1 MVVRSID
8 VSLVRIVVNHSGM
21 VRAVHFWFR
30 VRKLRSSGW
39 IMKSIKMHSR
49 VFIDWLN
56 VSLLLGTIP
65 FVCNFVMSWNNHS
78 LVMVNARH
86 NNWVHL
92 NSGRYDS
99 VMLNS
104 SGVNWSSM
112 GISVGVT
119 RVAVEVQWVDPL
131 ARVICCFTVSWMSIW
146 MSGVSM
152 SRGRVCMA
160 MGVRVSGVSG
170 VVVGH
175 NNSMVSVVCGS
186 IVCMS
191 VDLVAR
197 SMDVTSVRI
206 LFGGN

>member
-1 MVVRSID
+1 MVMRSID

-30 VRKLRSSGW
+30 VRKLRCCGW
-39 IMKSIKMHSR
+39 IMESVEMHSR
-49 VFIDWLN
+49 VLIDWLN

-65 FVCNFVMSWNNHS
+65 FVCNLVMGWDNHS

-86 NNWVHL
+86 NNWLHL

-112 GISVGVT
+112 GIRVGVT
-119 RVAVEVQWVDPL
+119 RVVVEVQWVDTL
-131 ARVICCFTVSWMSIW
+131 ARVICCLTVSWMSIW

-152 SRGRVCMA
+152 SRGGVCMA
-160 MGVRVSGVSG
+160 SGVRVSGVSS

-175 NNSMVSVVCGS
+175 NNSMVSVVSGS
-186 IVCMS
+186 IVSMS

-197 SMDVTSVRI
+197 SMNVTSVRI